1 MYCCSLARKILSII
15 LLTCEMIAILGELEQ
30 SLALPFFVI
39 GMKTDLF
46 QSCDF
51 MLQIIIYFYVTN
63 SIFFILQIM
72 FVLFVFTKPF
82 ILVFD

>member
-1 MYCCSLARKILSII
+1 
-15 LLTCEMIAILGELEQ
+15 MIAIMGELEQ
-30 SLALPFFVI
+30 SLALPYFVI

-51 MLQIIIYFYVTN
+51 MLQIIIYFYITN
-63 SIFFILQIM
+63 NIFFILQII
-72 FVLFVFTKPF
+72 FVLFIFTKPF

>member
-1 MYCCSLARKILSII
+1 
-15 LLTCEMIAILGELEQ
+15 MIAIMGELEQ
-30 SLALPFFVI
+30 SLALPSFVI

-51 MLQIIIYFYVTN
+51 MLQIIIYFYITN
-63 SIFFILQIM
+63 NIFFILQII
-72 FVLFVFTKPF
+72 FVLFIFTKPF